1 MLQVTLG
8 AILLGNLWTG
18 KGTVRAGS
26 GNNKG
31 KWIVRAG
38 SENNK
43 VKGVV
48 RAGYGH
54 SLSSAFQK
62 QLDV

>member
-8 AILLGNLWTG
+8 ATLLGNLWTG
-18 KGTVRAGS
+18 K
-26 GNNKG
+26 
-31 KWIVRAG
+31 WIVRAG
-38 SENNK
+38 SGNNK

-54 SLSSAFQK
+54 PLSSAFQK